1 MMSRYKGLSWSLLSH
16 GQIHTN
22 QYWSEPGLIGI
33 SEPLGFYM
41 TLWLY
46 LSHCVCLKW
55 MWGICRW
62 QRQCKC
68 RCISFLSMCLSTCVL
83 AGHGCWVLINNFLQY
98 SDGFRCHISHLPSK
112 VWLEK
117 NKNDRFTWP
126 TNLEGRPSQKYLW
139 CYPAAGHAT
148 LGANV
153 AVLHPF
159 FFFEHLRCC
168 VLLHRMIRTH
178 TKTSSCA
185 ELLDQVDRNSS
196 GPSFVQRDD
205 ICFLTGNLK
214 GNWKTMKNTRGQ
226 KWTPRSFWTLLTSYV
241 SLLSKN
247 SGTVA
252 GAVYLLHE
260 LWCWNCRI
268 GSTRSEYPK
277 LLGWTLRGQVRRCD
291 DLVEWVGCQF
301 YFGRMESRR
310 RKWRCID

>member
-22 QYWSEPGLIGI
+22 QYWSERGLSGI

-68 RCISFLSMCLSTCVL
+68 RCISFLSMCLSPCVL

-126 TNLEGRPSQKYLW
+126 TNLEWSDHRRSI
-139 CYPAAGHAT
+139 C
-148 LGANV
+148 GAIQLQDTPHWV
-153 AVLHPF
+153 PMWPFYIRF
-159 FFFEHLRCC
+159 FFFFSKTQGVVCC
-168 VLLHRMIRTH
+168 CIGW
-178 TKTSSCA
+178 
-185 ELLDQVDRNSS
+185 S
-196 GPSFVQRDD
+196 GHIQR
-205 ICFLTGNLK
+205 
-214 GNWKTMKNTRGQ
+214 
-226 KWTPRSFWTLLTSYV
+226 S
-241 SLLSKN
+241 
-247 SGTVA
+247 
-252 GAVYLLHE
+252 
-260 LWCWNCRI
+260 
-268 GSTRSEYPK
+268 
-277 LLGWTLRGQVRRCD
+277 
-291 DLVEWVGCQF
+291 
-301 YFGRMESRR
+301 
-310 RKWRCID
+310 

>member
-22 QYWSEPGLIGI
+22 QYWSERGLSGI

-68 RCISFLSMCLSTCVL
+68 RCISFLSMCLSPCVL

-126 TNLEGRPSQKYLW
+126 TNLEWSDHRRSI
-139 CYPAAGHAT
+139 C
-148 LGANV
+148 GAIQLQDTPHWV
-153 AVLHPF
+153 PMWPFYIRF
-159 FFFEHLRCC
+159 FFFFRKPKVLC
-168 VLLHRMIRTH
+168 VAASDDQDTYNGR
-178 TKTSSCA
+178 SCA
-185 ELLDQVDRNSS
+185 ELLKFWNSS
-196 GPSFVQRDD
+196 V
-205 ICFLTGNLK
+205 IN
-214 GNWKTMKNTRGQ
+214 MKNTRGL
-226 KWTPRSFWTLLTSYV
+226 FGHHVYV
-241 SLLSKN
+241 SLLS
-247 SGTVA
+247 
-252 GAVYLLHE
+252 E
-260 LWCWNCRI
+260 QFWNCC
-268 GSTRSEYPK
+268 RSSLPSSR
-277 LLGWTLRGQVRRCD
+277 TLV
-291 DLVEWVGCQF
+291 LKV
-301 YFGRMESRR
+301 
-310 RKWRCID
+310 